1 MFKRMMSGLVV
12 LAMLMSS
19 ACSDVGNHARTNA
32 VHDGMR
38 ALGLAQMPDG
48 TYEFRLCEIAESYT
62 PEVLEKKC
70 INPLVANNSLPL
82 VFTEIP
88 ERPGT
93 LVARI
98 WNWGITL
105 FVATA
110 VGLSIYSLGS
120 YIAKVK
126 VINELSREAN
136 FKGLEN
142 ALHVS
147 QKYDHFDPKHLPK
160 RLLKEDSEAAT
171 TFTLV
176 HKLQL
181 KSGKEIDLRELLES
195 KKLQKSLKKE
205 EAREISEL
213 LLEFE
218 EALRS
223 GPTYTKTLVQGLD
236 EMSDK
241 GIPLVDGVLD
251 KIVQVSKEGSS
262 KESRLVLKD
271 TIDKSLSKNRTI
283 SKEYREALQK
293 LDTQVAGILGRE
305 AKSVSSRQRNIARL
319 EAAAGLDEVLKVVE
333 GVGDQAIV
341 VAQKGDEK
349 LLALTENN
357 LHNMVEELG
366 ALVEDGSKGADEI
379 KEKLTSMREQIDA
392 AVAVWGKQTEELADV
407 TVDAEV
413 VRVMENFIKTTRKK
427 TLKGW
432 SKSNKKAK
440 KELQKSLSTPAYET
454 GAEDYQ
460 QIAHDAV
467 YAKFN
472 IDIKVKNTGEK
483 IVEKV
488 KTIVSTSRDKLGG
501 NVDEIV
507 NADDGLF
514 ISELEAGVRG
524 ANNFKDLDSRISDTL
539 DESSLFKSYRA
550 DRQAT
555 DELVTLHDKIT
566 DAIESIIKT
575 AQDEAE
581 SNKVDFFKGIFT
593 RLRSFNLKDNK
604 IFHYWDKDA
613 STKLPYYKLAKGK
626 DANNKLAVRI
636 ANREEIVARIANND
650 EVGKVRVEKGVE
662 KLLGHLAGATTFV
675 AIPVTALRQKLPE
688 HARVSAANRWGDLT
702 GSYELTAEGRVDD
715 MHTIIKGIAE
725 ATGAKVSDEVF
736 YFMLRSGLKN
746 KQ

>member
-19 ACSDVGNHARTNA
+19 ACSEVGNHARTNA

-48 TYEFRLCEIAESYT
+48 TYEFRLCEMAEFYT
-62 PEVLEKKC
+62 PEVLREKC

-120 YIAKVK
+120 YIAKMK

-160 RLLKEDSEAAT
+160 RLLKEDREAAT

-223 GPTYTKTLVQGLD
+223 GRTYTKTLVQGLD

-241 GIPLVDGVLD
+241 GIPLVDGVLG
-251 KIVQVSKEGSS
+251 KIVQVSKEG
-262 KESRLVLKD
+262 RLVLED
-271 TIDKSLSKNRTI
+271 TIDKSLLYNRTI

-333 GVGDQAIV
+333 GVGGQAIV
-341 VAQKGDEK
+341 AAQKGDEK

-432 SKSNKKAK
+432 SKSTKEAK

-454 GAEDYQ
+454 GAEFYQ
-460 QIAHDAV
+460 KIAHDAV
-467 YAKFN
+467 YAEFT

-488 KTIVSTSRDKLGG
+488 KKIVSTSRDKLG
-501 NVDEIV
+501 D

-514 ISELEAGVRG
+514 ISELEAGVRK
-524 ANNFKDLDSRISDTL
+524 ANNFQDLNIILASLIK
-539 DESSLFKSYRA
+539 ESSLFKSSRA
-550 DRQAT
+550 DGQAA
-555 DELVTLHDKIT
+555 DELAALSAKIT
-566 DAIESIIKT
+566 DKIKSIIET

-581 SNKVDFFKGIFT
+581 SNKVDFSKGIFT

-636 ANREEIVARIANND
+636 ANREEIVARIANKD
-650 EVGKVRVEKGVE
+650 DTGKVRVEKGVE

>member
-19 ACSDVGNHARTNA
+19 ACSEVGNHARTNA

-48 TYEFRLCEIAESYT
+48 TYEFRLCEMAESYT
-62 PEVLEKKC
+62 PEVLREKC

-120 YIAKVK
+120 YIAKMK

-160 RLLKEDSEAAT
+160 RLLKEDREAAT

-223 GPTYTKTLVQGLD
+223 GRAYTKTLVQGLD

-241 GIPLVDGVLD
+241 GIPLVDGVLG

-262 KESRLVLKD
+262 KEGRLVLED
-271 TIDKSLSKNRTI
+271 TIDKSLLYNRTI

-392 AVAVWGKQTEELADV
+392 AVAVWDKQTEELADV

-432 SKSNKKAK
+432 SKSTKEAK

-454 GAEDYQ
+454 GAEFYQ
-460 QIAHDAV
+460 KIAHDAV
-467 YAKFN
+467 YAKFT

-488 KTIVSTSRDKLGG
+488 KKIVSTSRDKLG
-501 NVDEIV
+501 D
-507 NADDGLF
+507 NADDGLL
-514 ISELEAGVRG
+514 ISELEAGVRK
-524 ANNFKDLDSRISDTL
+524 ANNFQDLNIILETL
-539 DESSLFKSYRA
+539 IKESSLFKSSRA
-550 DRQAT
+550 DGQAA
-555 DELVTLHDKIT
+555 DELAALSDKIT
-566 DAIESIIKT
+566 DKIKSIIET
-575 AQDEAE
+575 AKDEAE
-581 SNKVDFFKGIFT
+581 SNKVDFLKGIST
-593 RLRSFNLKDNK
+593 RLHSFNLKDNK

-636 ANREEIVARIANND
+636 ANREEIVARIANKD
-650 EVGKVRVEKGVE
+650 DTGKVRVEKGVE